1 MFLADELWI
10 GFMAIISNPSIEITK
25 QYDDS
30 VRWLTFYSS
39 QKIIVKFSFISAF
52 VTLVVA

>member
-39 QKIIVKFSFISAF
+39 QKIIVKFVFISAF